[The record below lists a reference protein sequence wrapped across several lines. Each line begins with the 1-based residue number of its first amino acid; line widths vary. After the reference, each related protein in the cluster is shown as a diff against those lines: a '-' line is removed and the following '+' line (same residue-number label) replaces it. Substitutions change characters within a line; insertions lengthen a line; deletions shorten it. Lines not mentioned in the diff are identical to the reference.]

1 MGGKKSGKRKWRW
14 KAIAYPKDRS
24 LVAIFPEGYI
34 IYGDSPE
41 QLLRKLLKQD
51 RDFWYG
57 TDTLEL
63 TRAKGKP
70 EEEML
75 DIASSIAME
84 FSKRRSD

>member
-1 MGGKKSGKRKWRW
+1 MGGKGSGRRKWRW

-24 LVAIFPEGYI
+24 LVALFPEGHI

-51 RDFWYG
+51 RNFWYG

-63 TRAKGKP
+63 TRAKGAP
-70 EEEML
+70 EEEMVNISEAVAKEEL
-75 DIASSIAME
+75 N
-84 FSKRRSD
+84 RN